1 MPFRCFQIKQFTL
14 VRTTDIVIILASPTA
29 FKFNSWPY
37 SLVTVQ
43 VINQLIGE
51 KAFNLTNKLM

>member
-1 MPFRCFQIKQFTL
+1 MFFRCFQIKQFTL
-14 VRTTDIVIILASPTA
+14 VRITDIVIILASPTA
-29 FKFNSWPY
+29 FKFNSWPH

-43 VINQLIGE
+43 VINQLTGE